1 AFRLLVLRRR
11 SVAPPS
17 HGELRGPRP
26 PSRGFP
32 CLWRSPP
39 GLASGVPSRF
49 VVVRWWPAVVMMGGP
64 VITAPKDPH
73 PWRRRAGSAL
83 ALLVPQVV
91 ADHHDATV
99 PADHLALVADLLDAG
114 LDLHLRSL
122 SGAPLRA
129 RPTCGPGDRVA
140 RRVSGWTRGDYL

>member
-1 AFRLLVLRRR
+1 MRLSAPRTSFGGLPHRPPAGTAGPGLRAGGSPAPSCGRCRDRPSGRVRGGALVGAAVRR
-11 SVAPPS
+11 SPGDPARRPSPVAQA
-17 HGELRGPRP
+17 R
-26 PSRGFP
+26 
-32 CLWRSPP
+32 
-39 GLASGVPSRF
+39 
-49 VVVRWWPAVVMMGGP
+49 
-64 VITAPKDPH
+64 D
-73 PWRRRAGSAL
+73 SAL

-129 RPTCGPGDRVA
+129 RPTSGPGDRVA
-140 RRVSGWTRGDYL
+140 WRASGWTRADYLSR